1 METIS
6 SKACDI
12 YGSVL
17 CCIAF
22 QRDSLLFNQYFYQLS
37 PCNICLIVN
46 VPGYTHFILCKYLFN
61 VFSSHQT
68 DSLTLVT
75 LISYK
80 ECIITIRMCCFL
92 VPITYWYFYLFR
104 ISILEPFLLIDG

>member
-1 METIS
+1 MEIIS

-80 ECIITIRMCCFL
+80 ECSYNYKNVLFSCSNNIL
-92 VPITYWYFYLFR
+92 V
-104 ISILEPFLLIDG
+104 FLLV